1 MDHEAMERFVVRLI
15 GIAQR
20 CNDLPI
26 RLELMRA
33 ADELV
38 DMIEDRKSSEDS
50 DKVQH

>member
-1 MDHEAMERFVVRLI
+1 MERFVVRVM

-38 DMIEDRKSSEDS
+38 EIIEGRKLPEDS
-50 DKVQH
+50 DKPRH